1 MLAVLRG
8 FAIANLLRIQGL
20 DGKRMDATESS
31 SEDQTDVP
39 YRAPLSTGRDRG
51 AEKSVTFVT
60 LTGRSRLRK
69 TICAA
74 CRSNRTA
81 LNTVQMSADVL
92 ESDRRGLVPWNKAP
106 INAFIAHGERPKA
119 HCDSPLIGHA
129 KQHGR
134 LRTTKQRW
142 EGPMRPTNFDP
153 AQQGM
158 SGETEPPSRFDDAV
172 DHQASVST
180 ALASVFRGKFC
191 DLILPNRKAIT
202 FDKHQVI
209 YSIGDE
215 ERTFF
220 FLQNGFAKVGTITSS
235 GREVIYDVRRGGD
248 VVGEL
253 CALER
258 RRMDQATALEPTDAI
273 PVPFEELMELVLKKP
288 GLVSL
293 LIDVF
298 GHALKEAY
306 AQVNI
311 LAVDDM
317 VHRLAKV
324 LINLAQKLGQASGSP
339 VEIPTYLTQ
348 EEIAQMVAAR
358 RERVS
363 TALNS
368 LRRLGLVHY
377 STRGR
382 LVVNVSAL
390 ESHSA

>member
-1 MLAVLRG
+1 M
-8 FAIANLLRIQGL
+8 
-20 DGKRMDATESS
+20 T
-31 SEDQTDVP
+31 
-39 YRAPLSTGRDRG
+39 
-51 AEKSVTFVT
+51 
-60 LTGRSRLRK
+60 
-69 TICAA
+69 
-74 CRSNRTA
+74 
-81 LNTVQMSADVL
+81 
-92 ESDRRGLVPWNKAP
+92 
-106 INAFIAHGERPKA
+106 
-119 HCDSPLIGHA
+119 
-129 KQHGR
+129 
-134 LRTTKQRW
+134 
-142 EGPMRPTNFDP
+142 PTNFDP
-153 AQQGM
+153 VQQGM
-158 SGETEPPSRFDDAV
+158 SSETELPSRFDDTV

-220 FLQNGFAKVGTITSS
+220 FLQNGFAKVGTITPS

-298 GHALKEAY
+298 GHALKEEAY

-368 LRRLGLVHY
+368 LRRLGLVHF